1 MTSSQLETPWF
12 AAYPTAR
19 NQSPASISRT
29 ELLKL
34 FKDGKEA
41 GKDFA
46 LVDLRR
52 TDFDVRVEKY
62 FLISW
67 SD

>member
-1 MTSSQLETPWF
+1 MASSQLETPWF
-12 AAYPTAR
+12 AAYPTSR
-19 NQSPASISRT
+19 DQCPASISRS

-34 FKDGKEA
+34 FRDGKEA

-52 TDFDVRVEKY
+52 TDFDVRVEIY
-62 FLISW
+62 FLVSW
-67 SD
+67 WN

>member
-1 MTSSQLETPWF
+1 MASSQRESPWY
-12 AAYPTAR
+12 AAYPAAR
-19 NQSPASISRT
+19 NQSPPSISRT
-29 ELLKL
+29 ELLQL

-52 TDFDVRVEKY
+52 TDFEVCVEKH
-62 FLISW
+62 FRARSG
-67 SD
+67 